1 MLRRVEKPPPGTTT
15 RGRSLLLVTS
25 ALGLAT
31 LLNAQPLLDTAQ
43 SLPFGWKR
51 DVAVAVMERIA
62 DVSAALRLDVPRREL
77 DRALGHEVAPKP
89 EPQPTPTPA
98 PTAGPSPGP
107 TPTATPTVA
116 PSPTPTAARVPTSSD
131 PLRIRV
137 VGDSMAQAP
146 GQSLIRLAAANGR
159 ARAVL
164 DFRFSSGL
172 TRPDFFDWPAHL
184 AEALSIR
191 KPPEAFVVFF
201 GANDAQGMETSHGVL
216 RFGTTAW
223 DTDYARRVAAVMD
236 QLTAGGAH
244 VFWVGQ
250 PIARSS
256 SYAQRMKRLDGI
268 YEREAAKH
276 AGVRYVDSW
285 SLFTTPDGDYSA
297 YLRTDDGLTLMRL
310 ADGIHLT
317 RAGGDRL
324 ARVILADI
332 GREWRLTS

>member
-1 MLRRVEKPPPGTTT
+1 MLRRVEKPPPGTAT
-15 RGRSLLLVTS
+15 RGRTLLVITT

-43 SLPFGWKR
+43 GLPFGWKR
-51 DVAVAVMERIA
+51 DVAVAVMERVA
-62 DVSAALRLDVPRREL
+62 DASAALRLDVPRREL
-77 DRALGHEVAPKP
+77 DQALGHEAAPAP
-89 EPQPTPTPA
+89 EPQPTPTVA
-98 PTAGPSPGP
+98 PTPGA
-107 TPTATPTVA
+107 TPTATPTVT
-116 PSPTPTAARVPTSSD
+116 PSPTASRVPTSAD

-137 VGDSMAQAP
+137 AGDSMAQAP
-146 GQSLIRLAAANGR
+146 GQSLIRFAAANGR

-172 TRPDFFDWPAHL
+172 TRPDFFDWPGHL
-184 AEALSIR
+184 AEALTMKR
-191 KPPEAFVVFF
+191 PPEAYVVFF
-201 GANDAQGMETSHGVL
+201 GANDAQGMRTSHGVL
-216 RFGTTAW
+216 DFGTTAW
-223 DTDYARRVAAVMD
+223 DTEYARRVAAVMD
-236 QLTAGGAH
+236 QLTAGGAR

-268 YEREAAKH
+268 YAREAAKH
-276 AGVRYVDSW
+276 PGVRYVDSW
-285 SLFTTPDGDYSA
+285 SLFTTPDGRYSA

-324 ARVILADI
+324 ARVILAEI
-332 GREWRLTS
+332 GREWRLTR